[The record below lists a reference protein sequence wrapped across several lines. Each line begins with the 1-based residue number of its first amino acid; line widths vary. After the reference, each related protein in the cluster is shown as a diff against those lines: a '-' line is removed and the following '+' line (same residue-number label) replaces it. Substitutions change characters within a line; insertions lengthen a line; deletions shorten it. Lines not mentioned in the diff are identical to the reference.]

1 MEQREQN
8 AMSTSTLASTNQNQT
23 QPTRLERG
31 SGWRHAV
38 RRFTRTSRVGTV
50 SAVFLLLLLLAAI
63 FADLVAPREPMEATF
78 TALRQPPSPGFWLGT
93 DNLGRDVLSRLL
105 HGARISLFV
114 AIVSTV
120 VGKII
125 GLAWGVLTGY
135 IGSTFDL
142 VSQRLI
148 DILLAFPGII
158 LAMLLLAALGGGLGT
173 VIIAITV
180 LSVAGTVRVIRS
192 VVLAVKEM
200 AYIEAARATGVP
212 SVRIMVRHVA
222 PQTIAPLLVL
232 FSASLGG
239 AIFAEAALSFL
250 GLGIPQPTPSWGNM
264 LGGILANQF
273 RPSWWLVIFPGVAI
287 TLTILAFNL
296 VGDAL
301 RDYLDPKLSDKVQ

>member
-1 MEQREQN
+1 
-8 AMSTSTLASTNQNQT
+8 MSTTTLPTQT
-23 QPTRLERG
+23 RDGAQSLPLERP
-31 SGWRHAV
+31 SGVRHAL
-38 RRFTRTSRVGTV
+38 RRFVRTSRIGAI
-50 SAVFLLLLLLAAI
+50 SALFLLVLLFVAI
-63 FADLVAPREPMEATF
+63 FADQVAPYHPLEATF

-93 DNLGRDVLSRLL
+93 DNLGRDVLSRLI
-105 HGARISLFV
+105 HGARLSLAV

-120 VGKII
+120 LGKLVG
-125 GLAWGVLTGY
+125 LTWGVLTGY
-135 IGSTFDL
+135 VGSTFDL
-142 VSQRLI
+142 VSQRVI

-180 LSVAGTVRVIRS
+180 LSIAGTVRVIRS

-212 SVRIMVRHVA
+212 AWRIMLRHVA

-232 FSASLGG
+232 FSASLGS

-264 LGGILANQF
+264 LGGVLANQF
-273 RPSWWLVIFPGVAI
+273 RPSWWLVIFPGLAI

-301 RDYLDPKLSDKVQ
+301 RDYLDPRLGDKIS